1 MKNDREICKNF
12 TNDYLIHVLS
22 QMPQTQLRRDSR
34 HRKAFS
40 GSLQLLR
47 AVASPTGEDMPQST
61 SPRHE
66 SVYADVK

>member
-22 QMPQTQLRRDSR
+22 QMPQMQLRKDSR
-34 HRKAFS
+34 HRKTLS

-47 AVASPTGEDMPQST
+47 AVISPSGEDMPQST

-66 SVYADVK
+66 TVHADVK